1 VKSPSLMSQLFYA
14 IRGGGSNFG
23 VAATFELRFYPQR
36 PTAYNGTLTFSSD
49 KLQAVF
55 ETLDKF
61 DISPG

>member
-23 VAATFELRFYPQR
+23 VYPQR